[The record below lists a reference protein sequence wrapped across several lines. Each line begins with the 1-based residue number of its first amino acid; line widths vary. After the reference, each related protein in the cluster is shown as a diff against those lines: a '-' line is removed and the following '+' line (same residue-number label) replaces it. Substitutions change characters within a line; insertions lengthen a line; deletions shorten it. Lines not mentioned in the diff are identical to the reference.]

1 MAHVRGGLGLQVT
14 YRLGTGKALSGLGV
28 AFALT
33 AILSGCAATMPGVG
47 PLASQVVSTAGAKQ
61 RSDIVFD
68 VVELDYATARRVAD
82 YVPSDLNRQFGVR
95 TDNTPAV
102 IGSGDVLEVTIFEAG
117 PDGLFSTPEKKAT
130 PLTIVVQADGTASVP
145 YVGSLKL
152 KGKTVEEARQAIIA
166 ALHEKAI
173 EPDVLINVAQNVS
186 RTVSVSGAVGAP
198 SIVPLNASGTRLMD
212 VIARSGGATYPP
224 YDSYVTVTRG
234 NKTAMVLLQSVLDY
248 PSENIPLRPG
258 DQVYVTYD
266 PRTFTALGAISRVGK
281 IKFES
286 QHLTLIEAGALAGG
300 GDDTKADPKG
310 YFVFRFENPEIVKV
324 VIGHKRFNELVA
336 AGMTPDEN
344 GNYPIVYRIDMSK
357 PQSMLT
363 GQVFPIANRDVIYVS
378 RHPTRDFLKFVELVS
393 APLAFAAVVKS
404 VD

>member
-1 MAHVRGGLGLQVT
+1 
-14 YRLGTGKALSGLGV
+14 
-28 AFALT
+28 
-33 AILSGCAATMPGVG
+33 
-47 PLASQVVSTAGAKQ
+47 
-61 RSDIVFD
+61 
-68 VVELDYATARRVAD
+68 
-82 YVPSDLNRQFGVR
+82 
-95 TDNTPAV
+95 
-102 IGSGDVLEVTIFEAG
+102 
-117 PDGLFSTPEKKAT
+117 
-130 PLTIVVQADGTASVP
+130 
-145 YVGSLKL
+145 
-152 KGKTVEEARQAIIA
+152 
-166 ALHEKAI
+166 
-173 EPDVLINVAQNVS
+173 
-186 RTVSVSGAVGAP
+186 VGAP